1 MIVDLFTSIIQGIFT
16 ILLKTWWLLA
26 PIIGIFSWQNF
37 RKATWASKQEAVI
50 LSIKVPRSNEK
61 DPTAAEMMFATL
73 HGILKPKKSLVKE
86 GSYQEHI
93 SFEIVAT
100 IDAIQFYVWV
110 PSHLKDFVEGQ
121 VYAQYPSAELKIV
134 EDYSLDIDLDD
145 DGTDECVA
153 GAEIKLVRND
163 ILPIK
168 TFQNFKVDPLAGITG
183 VLSKLEK
190 SDEQI
195 WIQVLARPIPD
206 AWKNR
211 GLSYIHSKKNGGINM
226 DSQNIAKFLFAGFFR
241 FIGDLVRAV
250 SAPAESDKKSGK
262 ELSPDE
268 TARIS
273 AIEEKIT
280 KLGYQVKIRTLY
292 LSKSKLLA
300 SQRLQAI
307 VGTFKQYNSTN
318 LNGFKSG
325 KVHYGNNFLDDYR
338 ARLFVDKG
346 FILNIEELA
355 SLYHLPHTSVET
367 PNIKWTSSKTGEPPT
382 ELPNEINTP
391 KEELTLFA
399 ETNFRHN
406 RMKFGIKADDRS
418 RHTYVVGKSGM
429 GKSKILE
436 NFIEEDI
443 QKGNGLA
450 VIDPNGDLITDTLK
464 KIPPHRINDVIL
476 LDPADQ
482 DFPVGF
488 NPLEVEDEAL
498 KHFIAQG
505 FVGILKKMFGFSWGP
520 RLEYVLNYTI
530 LALLDY
536 PDSTVL
542 GIVRMLTDKDFRKKV
557 VAQIK
562 DPVVKKFWTVEFA
575 SYNDKFA
582 SEAVAPILNKVGQ
595 FTASSLIRNI
605 IGQPKSS
612 FNFREAMDNK
622 KIVLINLSTGRVGEV
637 NSSLL
642 GGMIITKIQLA
653 AMSRAD
659 TRPEDRVDFFLYV
672 DEFQHFA
679 TDSFAAI
686 LSEARK
692 YRLCLTMAN
701 QYISQ
706 MEEVVREA
714 VFGNVGTM
722 ITFRVGA
729 ADAGFL
735 EKEFNPPFEAN
746 DIINLDRQQIYL
758 KMTIDGATSNPFS
771 AMTLT
776 VPEIDRG
783 NTEKIIQLS
792 RERYSRPRKE
802 VEEKINKWSGMENL
816 TSDSGA
822 SDEKTV
828 PHAQEA
834 VNTGEGAIPEENSFS
849 APIVKNV
856 NQNTQPTPKK
866 DTQSVQKTANTEEKG
881 FSAPIVKNLAQKPQP
896 FIKKDIPHV
905 QSKPDLKP
913 KTNTHET
920 KTTPAKPVYS
930 PPKVKINEY
939 KQKDAPKRERKEIDK
954 ETLKDIIRKAVKSDE
969 PPEKIAE
976 KKEIINKRINTTNKS
991 HSDRGDSS
999 KKEVSSLNR
1008 DMSKKH
1014 IDRPKVL
1021 LKQDIQSHNRHQ
1033 IDISGRNGHKEIK
1046 VVTPDSFKDLKEI
1059 HPHQKIEVRE
1069 HHNESSNNQIQ
1080 PGETIVFKKDT
1091 GKTGESGA

>member
-16 ILLKTWWLLA
+16 ILLKTWWLIAPLIGLLA
-26 PIIGIFSWQNF
+26 WQNF
-37 RKATWASKQEAVI
+37 RKATWASKQEAII

-73 HGILKPKKSLVKE
+73 HGILRPKQILVKE

-93 SFEIVAT
+93 GFEIVAT
-100 IDAIQFYVWV
+100 MDAIQFYVWV

-121 VYAQYPSAELKIV
+121 VYAQYPSAELKV
-134 EDYSLDIDLDD
+134 VDDYSLDTDIND
-145 DGTDECVA
+145 DGVDDCVA
-153 GAEIKLVRND
+153 GTEISLVRSD

-195 WIQVLARPIPD
+195 WIQVLARPVPD

-211 GLSYIHSKKNGGINM
+211 GLNYIHSKKSGGVNM
-226 DSQNIAKFLFAGFFR
+226 DSQNIFKFIISGFFKL
-241 FIGDLVRAV
+241 IGELLQAI
-250 SAPAESDKKSGK
+250 SSPAGEVEKKSGK

-292 LSKSKLLA
+292 LSKSKILA
-300 SQRLQAI
+300 TQRLQAI
-307 VGTFKQYNSTN
+307 VGTFKQYNTTN
-318 LNGFKSG
+318 LNGFKTG
-325 KVHYGNNFLDDYR
+325 KVHYGNRFLEDYR
-338 ARLFVDKG
+338 ARLFMDRG

-382 ELPNEINTP
+382 ELPSELNTP
-391 KEELTLFA
+391 KEGLTLFA
-399 ETNFRHN
+399 ETNFRHS
-406 RMKFGIKADDRS
+406 RVKFGIKADDRS
-418 RHTYVVGKSGM
+418 RHAYMVGKSGM
-429 GKSKILE
+429 GKTKLLE
-436 NFIEEDI
+436 NLIEEDI

-464 KIPPHRINDVIL
+464 KIPSHRMNDVIL

-482 DFPVGF
+482 NFPVGF

-557 VAQIK
+557 VAKIK

-659 TRPEDRVDFFLYV
+659 TRPEDRIDFFLYV

-679 TDSFAAI
+679 IESFATI

-701 QYISQ
+701 QYIAQ
-706 MEEVVREA
+706 MDEVVREA

-735 EKEFNPPFEAN
+735 EKELNPPFEVN

-758 KMTIDGATSNPFS
+758 KMTIDGQTSNPFS
-771 AMTLT
+771 AKTLT
-776 VPEIDRG
+776 IPEIDRG
-783 NTEKIIQLS
+783 NSQTIIDLS
-792 RERYSRPRKE
+792 RERYGRPKEE
-802 VEEKINKWSGMENL
+802 VESKINKWSGMENL
-816 TSDSGA
+816 TT
-822 SDEKTV
+822 EV
-828 PHAQEA
+828 
-834 VNTGEGAIPEENSFS
+834 GEEERAIPPSPKEAGNEENITREQKFS
-849 APIVKNV
+849 TPIVKNLGE
-856 NQNTQPTPKK
+856 KK
-866 DTQSVQKTANTEEKG
+866 LPLTEEETRDEGINKEKR
-881 FSAPIVKNLAQKPQP
+881 FSAPIVKNLAPKPHPIIESTPPVQAKPAAPKPQP
-896 FIKKDIPHV
+896 NI
-905 QSKPDLKP
+905 
-913 KTNTHET
+913 HET
-920 KTTPAKPVYS
+920 KTNHVKPVHY
-930 PPKVKINEY
+930 PPATNDKVHMNN
-939 KQKDAPKRERKEIDK
+939 DNSKRERKEIDK

-969 PPEKIAE
+969 SSEKITE
-976 KKEIINKRINTTNKS
+976 KQEAIYKRIDTTNKPQ
-991 HSDRGDSS
+991 SDRGDSS
-999 KKEVSSLNR
+999 KKEVSSIYH

-1014 IDRPKVL
+1014 IDRPKVYP
-1021 LKQDIQSHNRHQ
+1021 KQNIESTHRHQ
-1033 IDISGRNGHKEIK
+1033 IDVSGRNSHKEIK

-1059 HPHQKIEVRE
+1059 HPHQKIELRE
-1069 HHNESSNNQIQ
+1069 HHPDSKNNQIK
-1080 PGETIVFKKDT
+1080 PGETIVFKKDP
-1091 GKTGESGA
+1091 KDGEKKDIKN